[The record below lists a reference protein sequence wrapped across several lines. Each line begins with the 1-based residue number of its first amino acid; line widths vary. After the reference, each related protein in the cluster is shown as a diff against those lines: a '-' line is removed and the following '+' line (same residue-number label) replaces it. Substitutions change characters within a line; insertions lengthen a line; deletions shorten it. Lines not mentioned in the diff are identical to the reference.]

1 MCGRFLLV
9 DIEKIP
15 ERFNVKIYQD
25 LSLRR
30 RYNISPGQPVP
41 IIFQESPNRIEE
53 AKWGLIPHWAKDPS
67 IGNRM
72 INARSESLLERPA
85 FRNSFIR
92 RRCLIPANGFYEW
105 KKQGSYKVPYLIH
118 LKDFSLFAFAGLYD
132 LWKDEKGNVIK
143 SFTII
148 TTSANSFVR
157 EIHDRMPVILK
168 REYEE
173 IWINKYEGNI
183 KKILNLLRPYPEELM
198 FAYPVSKKVNNPK
211 YDSEDL
217 IEPFN
222 Y

>member
-15 ERFNVKIYQD
+15 ERFNVKIYQN
-25 LSLRR
+25 LGLRK
-30 RYNISPGQPVP
+30 RYNISPGQTVP
-41 IIFQESPNRIEE
+41 IIFQESSNRIEE

-72 INARSESLLERPA
+72 INARAESLLERPA
-85 FRNSFIR
+85 FRGSFIR

-105 KKQGSYKVPYLIH
+105 KKQGSDKVPYLIH

-132 LWKDEKGNVIK
+132 LWEDEKGNVIK

-148 TTSANSFVR
+148 TTSANSFMR

-183 KKILNLLRPYPEELM
+183 KRILNLLEPYPEGLM

>member
-1 MCGRFLLV
+1 M

-15 ERFNVKIYQD
+15 ERFNVKIYQN

-53 AKWGLIPHWAKDPS
+53 AKWGLIPYWAKDPS

-72 INARSESLLERPA
+72 INARAESLLERPA
-85 FRNSFIR
+85 FKDSFIR

-105 KKQGSYKVPYLIH
+105 KKQGSDKIPYIIH
-118 LKDFSLFAFAGLYD
+118 LRDFSLFAFAGLYD
-132 LWKDEKGNVIK
+132 LWKDEKGNIIK

-148 TTSANSFVR
+148 TTSANPFMR

-168 REYEE
+168 REDEE

-183 KKILNLLRPYPEELM
+183 KRLLDLLKPYPEEFM